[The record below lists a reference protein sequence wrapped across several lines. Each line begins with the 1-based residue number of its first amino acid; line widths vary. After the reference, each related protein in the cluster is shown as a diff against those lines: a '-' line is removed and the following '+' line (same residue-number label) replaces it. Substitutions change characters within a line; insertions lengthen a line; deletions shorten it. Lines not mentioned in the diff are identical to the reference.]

1 MSAVHAALPAT
12 EPSARDDDAALRRA
26 CSQLEGVFLQQLMK
40 ALRETIPHSGLADG
54 GTGEEI
60 FTTLLDE
67 HLSSSAAA
75 RLDRGLGAALYRQLR
90 GATPVADGTG
100 SEER

>member
-1 MSAVHAALPAT
+1 
-12 EPSARDDDAALRRA
+12 
-26 CSQLEGVFLQQLMK
+26 MK

-54 GTGEEI
+54 GAGEEI

-90 GATPVADGTG
+90 GTTPAAEGVGPA
-100 SEER
+100 